1 MKRSKTAHAN
11 IACVLFLI
19 STGAAADTFIYNGL
33 KLRPLGAKE
42 TGIRNIIVTG
52 SGTRP
57 KKSAC
62 STMQITQVS
71 DGIRLLTNLL
81 EEGWVLNQYSTY
93 SVCSD
98 ATTGKLSQMIAIE
111 VQHDSNDQVSY
122 WKIETPSPYPP
133 WIDFDFIY
141 TNNQE
146 FEYEREKLGKTKEAK
161 N

>member
-57 KKSAC
+57 KKAPAPQCKLPRSP
-62 STMQITQVS
+62 MVF
-71 DGIRLLTNLL
+71 
-81 EEGWVLNQYSTY
+81 
-93 SVCSD
+93 VC
-98 ATTGKLSQMIAIE
+98 
-111 VQHDSNDQVSY
+111 
-122 WKIETPSPYPP
+122 
-133 WIDFDFIY
+133 
-141 TNNQE
+141 
-146 FEYEREKLGKTKEAK
+146 
-161 N
+161 